1 MSETK
6 TINLSTNDSIQ
17 GEALLGISH
26 GPFSRL
32 KGMHAKLN
40 PHNLLSNMADEPWL
54 ANKTAATN
62 SNFYSYENVAMLFW
76 SRCGF
81 DLLTSTECVFGNSE
95 KAIGSE
101 RPWSDLAFLF
111 YDDKLQPYCVEA
123 FQTMIHN
130 DPTKILDL
138 WQAQLIK
145 AESLSEVVLLL
156 LNVQRYVTSGRIKKQ
171 MMLTGLNAIR
181 VTQALSGRTIWRS
194 GQYFVTRS
202 TGQHIVLNLNFPCT
216 WDKKPVKEEVHD
228 SSGDIFKLSAAFV
241 NFSDG
246 RKGSAAI
253 PIMQPRMAN
262 MFPYVFRGAAF
273 YATVHLT
280 EDGLV
285 TLDSNTIESTVSD
298 FGIENPIANTN
309 LDFLVWNCKLRP
321 RGEEKWKLTFECVKM
336 NELTILTIIP
346 FNPFIEPNRRYIKQ
360 RVSPNCL
367 VGYKNAYK
375 LSWLNRLP
383 MFAGPLKNSRMEPM
397 DRALKLN
404 GLFQRKKRGYD
415 IKSEPLNDE

>member
-1 MSETK
+1 
-6 TINLSTNDSIQ
+6 
-17 GEALLGISH
+17 
-26 GPFSRL
+26 
-32 KGMHAKLN
+32 
-40 PHNLLSNMADEPWL
+40 MADEPWL

-111 YDDKLQPYCVEA
+111 YDDKLQPYYVEA

-130 DPTKILDL
+130 DPTKVLDL

-228 SSGDIFKLSAAFV
+228 SSGDIQTVCSFRQFFRWPKRICGY
-241 NFSDG
+241 SD
-246 RKGSAAI
+246 
-253 PIMQPRMAN
+253 
-262 MFPYVFRGAAF
+262 
-273 YATVHLT
+273 YATK
-280 EDGLV
+280 DGQHVSLCV
-285 TLDSNTIESTVSD
+285 SWDSILCNGALDRGRFGNPRQQHNRINRKRLWNRKSD
-298 FGIENPIANTN
+298 SQHQF
-309 LDFLVWNCKLRP
+309 
-321 RGEEKWKLTFECVKM
+321 
-336 NELTILTIIP
+336 
-346 FNPFIEPNRRYIKQ
+346 
-360 RVSPNCL
+360 
-367 VGYKNAYK
+367 
-375 LSWLNRLP
+375 
-383 MFAGPLKNSRMEPM
+383 
-397 DRALKLN
+397 
-404 GLFQRKKRGYD
+404 GLFGM
-415 IKSEPLNDE
+415 EL

>member
-1 MSETK
+1 M
-6 TINLSTNDSIQ
+6 
-17 GEALLGISH
+17 
-26 GPFSRL
+26 
-32 KGMHAKLN
+32 
-40 PHNLLSNMADEPWL
+40 
-54 ANKTAATN
+54 
-62 SNFYSYENVAMLFW
+62 
-76 SRCGF
+76 
-81 DLLTSTECVFGNSE
+81 
-95 KAIGSE
+95 
-101 RPWSDLAFLF
+101 
-111 YDDKLQPYCVEA
+111 
-123 FQTMIHN
+123 
-130 DPTKILDL
+130 
-138 WQAQLIK
+138 
-145 AESLSEVVLLL
+145 
-156 LNVQRYVTSGRIKKQ
+156 
-171 MMLTGLNAIR
+171 
-181 VTQALSGRTIWRS
+181 
-194 GQYFVTRS
+194 
-202 TGQHIVLNLNFPCT
+202 
-216 WDKKPVKEEVHD
+216 
-228 SSGDIFKLSAAFV
+228 
-241 NFSDG
+241 
-246 RKGSAAI
+246 
-253 PIMQPRMAN
+253 
-262 MFPYVFRGAAF
+262 FRGAAF

-309 LDFLVWNCKLRP
+309 LDFLVWNCKFRP

-397 DRALKLN
+397 DRALKRN